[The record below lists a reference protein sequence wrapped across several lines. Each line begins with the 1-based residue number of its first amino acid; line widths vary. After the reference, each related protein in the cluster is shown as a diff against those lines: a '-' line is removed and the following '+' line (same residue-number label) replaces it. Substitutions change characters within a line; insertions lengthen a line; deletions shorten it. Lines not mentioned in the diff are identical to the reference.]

1 VFYFVIRVYSWGEL
15 QFAHNGAFLS
25 MAGAVAEM
33 AELTALS
40 AQVGEHA
47 EYRIYSASELNA
59 LPNPN
64 AVRLFGYFVSNPNFA
79 EVN

>member
-1 VFYFVIRVYSWGEL
+1 MSYFVIRVYPWGEL

-64 AVRLFGYFVSNPNFA
+64 AVRLFGYFVANSTLDK
-79 EVN
+79 VN